1 MFWLPE
7 AFHLDFATQDQIEF
21 TLLPLGD
28 EFLLSLVPVHPEA
41 ILLPVALLYPL
52 GMRLESEPRV
62 TSDSH
67 FASGSIFAS
76 GSLVT

>member
-41 ILLPVALLYPL
+41 ILLPVASLLPL
-52 GMRLESEPRV
+52 GVRLESEPRV
-62 TSDSH
+62 TSYSS
-67 FASGSIFAS
+67 FASGSTFAS
-76 GSLVT
+76 GGIAA

>member
-28 EFLLSLVPVHPEA
+28 EFFFA
-41 ILLPVALLYPL
+41 I
-52 GMRLESEPRV
+52 
-62 TSDSH
+62 TSASASGSN

-76 GSLVT
+76 ARDET

>member
-28 EFLLSLVPVHPEA
+28 EFLLSQVPVHPEA
-41 ILLPVALLYPL
+41 FLLPVAYLLPL
-52 GMRLESEPRV
+52 GMRLR
-62 TSDSH
+62 
-67 FASGSIFAS
+67 I
-76 GSLVT
+76 

>member
-28 EFLLSLVPVHPEA
+28 EFLLSLVPVYPEA
-41 ILLPVALLYPL
+41 MLLPVAFLQPL
-52 GMRLESEPRV
+52 GDK
-62 TSDSH
+62 T
-67 FASGSIFAS
+67 
-76 GSLVT
+76 